1 MARTMSETRV
11 DLVGEACAALGLP
24 EPSIGGAAIDASYIA
39 TRRVQ
44 RYLIQHPYVR
54 TLTMNVFNA
63 GRAAAD
69 S

>member
-1 MARTMSETRV
+1 MARNDER
-11 DLVGEACAALGLP
+11 DPRGLVGEACAALGLP

-39 TRRVQ
+39 TRIQ

-54 TLTMNVFNA
+54 DTDHERIQRWSC
-63 GRAAAD
+63 GRD